1 MFVTDNWWSCQ
12 ATHHSDRT
20 HRMVTKR
27 WTYFVTDESFE
38 FWRWGTNDERKWAS
52 QNNNVIVTD
61 NLKKKTKICS
71 HVATWA
77 PPPHGPTS
85 GPSRTSTWQY
95 TSTWTPPLRSHDHV
109 APTLQSH
116 SFFLQTLLRCKKM
129 CSLEDSNRR
138 RDNNREVV
146 LPLHHSTFCVWRVH
160 VLYLI
165 NN

>member
-1 MFVTDNWWSCQ
+1 MTELIGWSP
-12 ATHHSDRT
+12 
-20 HRMVTKR
+20 
-27 WTYFVTDESFE
+27 
-38 FWRWGTNDERKWAS
+38 NDEPISS
-52 QNNNVIVTD
+52 QMNHSSSAGEEPMTNANGRHRTTTLSSQD

-146 LPLHHSTFCVWRVH
+146 LPLHHSTFCV
-160 VLYLI
+160 
-165 NN
+165 